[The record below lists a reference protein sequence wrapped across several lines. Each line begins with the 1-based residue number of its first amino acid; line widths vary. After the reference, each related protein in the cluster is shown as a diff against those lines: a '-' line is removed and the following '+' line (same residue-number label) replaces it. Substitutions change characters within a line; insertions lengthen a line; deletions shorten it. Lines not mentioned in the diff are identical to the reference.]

1 MANLRQM
8 DGRTDR
14 CESLNSNVDCAYK
27 VILNLTFYQQK
38 LVLAIKIAFF
48 QGGQK
53 WIKVAL
59 LNYF

>member
-1 MANLRQM
+1 MN
-8 DGRTDR
+8 G
-14 CESLNSNVDCAYK
+14 ESLNSNVDCAYK
-27 VILNLTFYQQK
+27 VILNLTFHQQK